1 MKFEFHVSK
10 WIRIGVCFAFAILL
24 QGKPESARS
33 ESPNQTRQ
41 YTTNELYQLAFTYAQ
56 AKDFVNA
63 GKYLFAYTQRNP
75 SKYANNVGGLKTA
88 VDKSLA
94 FYDSQTEIMIS
105 RMNEVNNN
113 IKTCGRYQCDQSV
126 TRSTQTNTSAPLLPP
141 PPDGVILCTDAN
153 YTGKCLVLSVGDYPS
168 FPQLGINDQISS
180 VMVGSQVKLTLF
192 ERANLSAS
200 FPSIIFISSD
210 SDLSDNQI
218 DNTNNWN
225 DNASAAKV
233 QYK

>member
-1 MKFEFHVSK
+1 MKFEFNFNRWMRVS
-10 WIRIGVCFAFAILL
+10 ICFTLAMLL
-24 QGKPESARS
+24 LGKPENVRS

-41 YTTNELYQLAFTYAQ
+41 YTTNELYQIAFTYAQ

-75 SKYANNVGGLKTA
+75 SNYAKNVGGLRTA
-88 VDKSLA
+88 VDKNLA

-105 RMNEVNNN
+105 QMKEVNDN
-113 IKTCGRYQCDQSV
+113 IKACGRYQCDQSV
-126 TRSTQTNTSAPLLPP
+126 TRSTQTNISVQPLPP

-153 YTGKCLVLSVGDYPS
+153 YTGNCLVLSVGDYPS

-180 VMVGSQVKLTLF
+180 VMVGNQVKVILYLH
-192 ERANLSAS
+192 AS
-200 FPSIIFISSD
+200 FDSNLPSIVFTSND
-210 SDLSDNQI
+210 PNLGDNLI
-218 DNTNNWN
+218 DGKPSWN
-225 DNASAAKV
+225 DHASAAKV